1 MQFVPFHIEYKI
13 LIWVKECS
21 ESTLRREHYIEI
33 GQIRDMETSVSNG
46 LFLLYLRNFLK
57 LGQVVLTE
65 YGKPGK
71 PVWNNYSEKTESPDN
86 PFTISPNVTLDIVS
100 LFRSS
105 SILGILSEANMPF
118 EIRHI

>member
-1 MQFVPFHIEYKI
+1 MQFVPFHNEYKI

-21 ESTLRREHYIEI
+21 ESTLGREHYIEI

-46 LFLLYLRNFLK
+46 PFLLNFLK

-86 PFTISPNVTLDIVS
+86 PFTIFPQCNIGYNFLV
-100 LFRSS
+100 
-105 SILGILSEANMPF
+105 
-118 EIRHI
+118 